1 MREPGVRRP
10 EEGVGHQIAMRGHEG
25 PACHGGN
32 MAAAVDAWHRGEERR
47 VDDAPLLATRRGTQP
62 RAQLIE
68 RRARR
73 HERVERVGGKMRVE
87 HAVVECH
94 RADRMRL
101 PRLGVVPG
109 ILERPAAIGRIA
121 TAAEPE
127 VRAGIDDAAV
137 LVQAAAHH
145 GGIRKQLEEPH
156 GFERPGVV
164 HDPRVV
170 PQNVQQAAAL
180 GRSRGKARQ
189 ARHAFRRDPDGRPRA
204 ESPSATLKVEVDVV
218 CRTMPGPRS

>member
-1 MREPGVRRP
+1 
-10 EEGVGHQIAMRGHEG
+10 
-25 PACHGGN
+25 
-32 MAAAVDAWHRGEERR
+32 MAAAVDAWYRGEERR

-73 HERVERVGGKMRVE
+73 HERGERVGGKMRVE

-101 PRLGVVPG
+101 PRLGEVPRV
-109 ILERPAAIGRIA
+109 LERPAAIGRIA
-121 TAAEPE
+121 SAAEPE

-137 LVQAAAHH
+137 LMQATAHH
-145 GGIRKQLEEPH
+145 GGIWEQLEETH
-156 GFERPGVV
+156 CLERPDVV

-180 GRSRGKARQ
+180 GRSRRKACQPHHAVRRIQMHYVVWNLLRHLKARW
-189 ARHAFRRDPDGRPRA
+189 
-204 ESPSATLKVEVDVV
+204 TV
-218 CRTMPGPRS
+218 CETMPGPQW